1 MLPGHRDRRSRNGG
15 CGHYGEFP
23 MLQTYRGKVYRVRES
38 VGFRGVI
45 VWHVEVKTARGWR
58 ITRSDGEAARAVIAM
73 CNH

>member
-1 MLPGHRDRRSRNGG
+1 
-15 CGHYGEFP
+15 